1 MLLFEEGLKPD
12 SLRRLADAVMR
23 ACGGRAAV
31 FSQTES
37 GWQYAIGQEA
47 GDLRA
52 FTKEMNAVLN
62 GRGGV
67 KPGFVQGSV
76 RASRAEIEAFF
87 QV

>member
-1 MLLFEEGLKPD
+1 M
-12 SLRRLADAVMR
+12 
-23 ACGGRAAV
+23 

-62 GRGGV
+62 GRGGG
-67 KPGFVQGSV
+67 KPGFVQGSAS
-76 RASRAEIEAFF
+76 ASRAEIEAFF
-87 QV
+87 AAQ